1 MNCPDCQPFFFFFF
15 IAFQRLHESVNV
27 FAHYLNN
34 DMLDLV
40 VLVVMKGVSIV
51 RFFNL
56 LK

>member
-40 VLVVMKGVSIV
+40 VLVVMKG